1 MMSLCM
7 VWSVLKE
14 RDIEA
19 TLSLKTDGMIGKT
32 EQETHYAITAKKWI
46 DGLRD

>member
-7 VWSVLKE
+7 AWSVLKE

-19 TLSLKTDGMIGKT
+19 SLSWKTDGMMGKI
-32 EQETHYAITAKKWI
+32 EQETLYAITAKKWI